1 MGRLADKL
9 VNAAMTEPT
18 RPPSTLEEQIKRAL
32 IPARLELQR
41 IVRRELKKGEPG
53 LKLVPLLVD
62 PGRAALDIGANRGIW
77 AHEMARFAK
86 AVLAFEPNPK
96 LFAVLQKAARK
107 PVLCRPEALSDSE
120 GEAELLIP
128 GSEGRFSNQGASLNP
143 AKVGDAAHMRVTVR
157 TARLDDL
164 DPPPVGFMK
173 IDVEGHE
180 RAVLEG
186 ARGVIARDKPAMI
199 IELEERHTGRD
210 INDELDHVESFG
222 YRTLVLVRGQM
233 IDRSRFDPDRD
244 HRALAGK
251 PGYGNNFVFLPV

>member
-1 MGRLADKL
+1 MGRRANTL
-9 VNAAMTEPT
+9 VSAVVI
-18 RPPSTLEEQIKRAL
+18 PPSTLEERIKRAL
-32 IPARLELQR
+32 VPARLELKR
-41 IVRRELKKGEPG
+41 IVRRELSKGEPG
-53 LKLVPLLVD
+53 LKLVPVLVD
-62 PGRAALDIGANRGIW
+62 PNRAALDIGANRGIW
-77 AHEMARFAK
+77 AHEMARFTK

-96 LFAVLQKAARK
+96 LFAILQKAARK

-128 GSEGRFSNQGASLNP
+128 GRDGRFSNQGASLNP
-143 AKVGDAAHMRVTVR
+143 DKISGAEHIRVTVR

-210 INDELDHVESFG
+210 IHDELDHVESFG
-222 YRTLVLVRGQM
+222 YRTLALVRGQL
-233 IDRSRFDPDRD
+233 IDRSRFDADRD